1 MENRGDQGAF
11 LASLESMLPVLT
23 TAAAS
28 SPLVRRLIM
37 SSFMLSSTARKGL
50 KGMNHIIETAR
61 TSVDDRVSA
70 IKADGKQERK
80 DLLHN
85 LLAIVNSKGDNLD
98 FGVEDVKNEAF
109 AAL

>member
-1 MENRGDQGAF
+1 
-11 LASLESMLPVLT
+11 MLPVLT
-23 TAAAS
+23 TAATS
-28 SPLVRRLIM
+28 SPLVRGLIM
-37 SSFMLSSTARKGL
+37 GLFTLSATARKGL

-70 IKADGKQERK
+70 IIAPGKRERK

-85 LLAIVNSKGDNLD
+85 LLDIVQSKGEELD

>member
-1 MENRGDQGAF
+1 
-11 LASLESMLPVLT
+11 MLPVLT
-23 TAAAS
+23 TAASS
-28 SPLVRRLIM
+28 SPSVRGLIM
-37 SSFMLSSTARKGL
+37 GLFTLSSTARKGL

-61 TSVDDRVSA
+61 TSVDDRVA
-70 IKADGKQERK
+70 AVADPGKRERK

-85 LLAIVNSKGDNLD
+85 LLAIVDSKGDKLD